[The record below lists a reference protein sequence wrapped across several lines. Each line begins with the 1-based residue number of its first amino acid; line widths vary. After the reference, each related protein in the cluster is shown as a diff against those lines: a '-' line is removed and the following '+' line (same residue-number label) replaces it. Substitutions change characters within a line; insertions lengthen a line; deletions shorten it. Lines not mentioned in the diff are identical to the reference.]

1 MEIYGYYA
9 INIQCINKYKYYL
22 NCNINSMNKSDNKGV
37 KKVKKVL
44 KKKKMVKKKVKKE
57 KTVENT
63 IKKDEKVDNMQ
74 ILVFD
79 EDDTYI
85 EEQKKLSII
94 SKNGDTFKNNT
105 LGSEETV
112 KEREEEVTKDYVSFI
127 ESLNLPFWSDLPEE
141 KRDPFV
147 KVYNNILDLHFCD
160 SMINKFEKRDEL
172 NLISG
177 KGVTFLETAL
187 MKEENKTKN
196 ELKGIASGKITTE
209 MHITQNKNILQKEDN
224 YLSDVLTE
232 IFIRYS
238 RDIVLHTGLKIFQ
251 DITDTGYQMQKYNKN
266 EGRYTLHHD
275 FAVDVIN
282 RERCYRI
289 LTFLFYLN
297 DVEEGGETTFSTFKV
312 KPTKGSLLLFPA
324 TWNYVHSGNVPRS
337 SDKYIITGWMYAK
350 G

>member
-1 MEIYGYYA
+1 MEVYGYYA
-9 INIQCINKYKYYL
+9 INIKCINKYKYYL

-79 EDDTYI
+79 EDDTYM

-94 SKNGDTFKNNT
+94 SKNGDIFRKNT
-105 LGSEETV
+105 TGSEETV

-127 ESLNLPFWSDLPEE
+127 ESLKLPFWSDLPEE

-147 KVYNNILDLHFCD
+147 KVYNNILDPHFCD
-160 SMINKFEKRDEL
+160 SIINKFEKRDEL
-172 NLISG
+172 NLTSA
-177 KGVTFLETAL
+177 KGITFLETQL
-187 MKEENKTKN
+187 MKDNKNKN
-196 ELKGIASGKITTE
+196 ELKGIASSKITTE
-209 MHITQNKNILQKEDN
+209 VHITQNKDILKKEDE
-224 YLSDVLTE
+224 YLSSVLTE
-232 IFIRYS
+232 IFGRYS
-238 RDIVLHTGLKIFQ
+238 RDIVLHTGLRLFQ

-275 FAVDVIN
+275 FTIDIIN
-282 RERCYRI
+282 RERYFRI

-297 DVEEGGETTFSTFKV
+297 DVEEGGETTFPTFKV
-312 KPTKGSLLLFPA
+312 KPKKGTLLLFPA

-337 SDKYIITGWMYAK
+337 SDKYIITGWMYEK